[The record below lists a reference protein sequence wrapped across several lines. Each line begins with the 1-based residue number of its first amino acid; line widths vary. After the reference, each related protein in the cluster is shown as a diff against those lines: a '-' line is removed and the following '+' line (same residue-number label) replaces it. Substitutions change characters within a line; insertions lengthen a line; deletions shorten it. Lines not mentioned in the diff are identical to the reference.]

1 MDKFYTLLLVLLIVI
16 PLLVINVCLYVT
28 WLTEGKRSW
37 IFGGIPAIIFIEVP
51 VFGLALLLWAIRAM
65 RIALIEEFRHR
76 F

>member
-28 WLTEGKRSW
+28 WLSEGKRSW
-37 IFGGIPAIIFIEVP
+37 ILGGIPAIIFIEVP